1 MPFDEQP
8 LPEALPRKFQHRYV
22 LHTVLF
28 VVTLV
33 TTTFAGGLHYTSFLV
48 SQGLPPPDSIDWAAF
63 LFQGLTYSLPVLLIL
78 GAHEFGHYFYCRK
91 HNVDASLPYF
101 LPAPVPLTGTFGGV
115 IRIKERFPSMRA
127 LFDIGVA
134 GPIAGFVV
142 LVPFLYW
149 GLALSKVVR
158 FPEGEDLIYFGEPL
172 LLQALASLHFGTL
185 PEGFDL
191 VLHPIGF
198 AAWLG
203 MFATALNLLPFGQLD
218 GGHIA
223 YAVFGR
229 HSRWISLGTLA
240 ATVLLTIRS
249 TSWISM
255 AIIML
260 IMAFFLGVRHPHI
273 DDEGAPLDGRR
284 KLLALFAL
292 IMFVLCFTPVPI
304 ELFFGAPTEPGT

>member
-1 MPFDEQP
+1 LAFDEQL
-8 LPEALPRKFQHRYV
+8 LPVEPPRKFQHKYV
-22 LHTVLF
+22 LHIILF
-28 VVTLV
+28 VVTLG
-33 TTTFAGGLHYTSFLV
+33 TTTFAGGLHYAGFLV
-48 SQGLPPPDSIDWAAF
+48 SQGLPEPTSIHWPSF
-63 LFQGLTYSLPVLLIL
+63 FFQGLTYSIPVLLIL

-91 HNVDASLPYF
+91 HHVDATLPYF

-115 IRIKERFPSMRA
+115 IRIKERFPSVRA

-149 GLALSKVVR
+149 GLTLSKVVR

-172 LLQALASLHFGTL
+172 ILQAIAAMHFGTI
-185 PEGFDL
+185 PEGYDL
-191 VLHPIGF
+191 TLHPLGF

-260 IMAFFLGVRHPHI
+260 IMAFFLGVGHPQI
-273 DDEGAPLDGRR
+273 EDEGTALDTRR
-284 KLLALFAL
+284 KLIAFFAL

-304 ELFFGAPTEPGT
+304 ELFFSAPTEAK